1 MKALWLFATLTV
13 ASCTA
18 PASAEEEKEKEPC
31 ADINGLRTCEV
42 PPPPD
47 SVIKLL
53 PELTD
58 SPSHLFF
65 STEI

>member
-1 MKALWLFATLTV
+1 MKVLWIFAAAIFALT
-13 ASCTA
+13 
-18 PASAEEEKEKEPC
+18 PAHADEKEEESW
-31 ADINGLRTCEV
+31 AGVNGLRICEV

-58 SPSHLFF
+58 EPSHRFF
-65 STEI
+65 SAEI